1 MQHVCSLSARRA
13 NIAAI
18 MNRVTVSITLAFL
31 ALLGTAGIASATP
44 EQPDRYEVM
53 TWAGAA
59 VAALVL
65 LLLCVYGVK
74 WYFGLEE
81 ELPPP
86 DEDAAHH

>member
-1 MQHVCSLSARRA
+1 
-13 NIAAI
+13 

-44 EQPDRYEVM
+44 EQPDRNEVM
-53 TWAGAA
+53 TWAGGA
-59 VAALVL
+59 VVVLMLVL
-65 LLLCVYGVK
+65 LFFYCVK

-86 DEDAAHH
+86 DEGAPHH